1 MSDQHQPAGW
11 FPAPDRPGQQR
22 YWDGSQWT
30 EHYAPQAPQ
39 APQGAQ
45 ALQPQPKKGGAMK
58 VLIPVFACL
67 ALALVAVVVV
77 VAVSGGDD
85 EETTS
90 DGPRSTE
97 AGDAAPAEGDEEPA
111 AAGEDTHEV
120 GETGTTGDL
129 EVTVETVEDP
139 WEPTNEFDTPAEGQR
154 YVGVELT
161 IVNTGD
167 ETTTFSTFAGAEVVD
182 SEGQAWDVTFTTSDE
197 PSIDGDVPAGATRK
211 GWLYLEVGEDAM
223 DLELR
228 IKGSFTATGTV
239 FLL

>member
-1 MSDQHQPAGW
+1 MSDQQHAAGW

-22 YWDGSQWT
+22 YWDGGQWT
-30 EHYAPQAPQ
+30 DHYAPQAPQ
-39 APQGAQ
+39 APQGAH
-45 ALQPQPKKGGAMK
+45 ALQQQPKKGGAMK
-58 VLIPVFACL
+58 VLIPLVACL
-67 ALALVAVVVV
+67 ALALIAVVAVV
-77 VAVSGGDD
+77 ALSGGDD

-90 DGPRSTE
+90 EGPSATE

-111 AAGEDTHEV
+111 AEGEDTYEV
-120 GETGTTGDL
+120 GETATTGDL
-129 EVTVETVEDP
+129 EVTVDTVEDP

-167 ETTTFSTFAGAEVVD
+167 ETTTFSTFGSVEVVD

-211 GWLYLEVGEDAM
+211 GWLYLEVGEDAT
-223 DLELR
+223 DLQLR
-228 IKGSFTATGTV
+228 VKGNFTATGAV